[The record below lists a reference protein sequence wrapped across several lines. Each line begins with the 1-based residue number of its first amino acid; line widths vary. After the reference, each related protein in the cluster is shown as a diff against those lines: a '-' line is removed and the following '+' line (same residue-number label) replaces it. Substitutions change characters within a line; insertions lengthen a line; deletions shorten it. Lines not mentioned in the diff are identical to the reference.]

1 MTDPGREERSQRRSE
16 DRPCCS
22 RSSIAGWRARTSPSA
37 TASASCAA
45 KDQIR
50 EAVKRAVDGRGI
62 RDMEKGEDIASRRMS
77 QSRVPPWPGGK
88 REVVHPGNQDY
99 VRGDRIERPKRRR
112 RARAQQRPGQRFRRG
127 RGRLRL
133 PRCRR
138 KSSCRS
144 SSTDLACPNLVR
156 TTLAE
161 TPEFKPP
168 RRLLE
173 RRHAQQPARGALD
186 ARRDRPARIALG
198 NEARREL
205 HELEERLVETI
216 KPPSRDRG
224 PSRRD
229 PAAAERDRSPSCA
242 PRSSASPVLDP
253 IDLRYRSRVRVP
265 VPTSKAVMFCLMDV
279 SGSMDE
285 ARKDLSKRF
294 FILLYLFLTRHYE
307 AHRSWSSSA
316 TTRRRRRSTRENFF
330 HATETGGTVV
340 SSALVL
346 MDEIIRAR
354 YSPSSEWN
362 IYGAQA
368 SDGDN
373 WHHDSGRCRELL
385 ADKILPL
392 CRYFAYVQ
400 VAEEEQNLWEEYAH
414 GPADHAALRDA
425 QGHRGRDRSTRCS
438 ATCSEGRGNA

>member
-1 MTDPGREERSQRRSE
+1 MQQIIDRRLAGKNKSIGNRERFLRRHKE
-16 DRPCCS
+16 
-22 RSSIAGWRARTSPSA
+22 
-37 TASASCAA
+37 
-45 KDQIR
+45 QIR

-62 RDMEKGEDIASRRMS
+62 RDMEKGEDIHIPKRDISEP
-77 QSRVPPWPGGK
+77 VFGHGPGGK
-88 REVVHPGNQDY
+88 REMVHPGNKEY
-99 VRGDRIERPKRRR
+99 VRGDRIERPKGGG
-112 RARAQQRPGQRFRRG
+112 AGGSGKGKASDSGEGDDDFVFHLSKEEFMQVFFD
-127 RGRLRL
+127 
-133 PRCRR
+133 
-138 KSSCRS
+138 
-144 SSTDLACPNLVR
+144 DLALPNLTR

-161 TPEFKPP
+161 TPEYKTHRAGFSSDGNPSNLHVV
-168 RRLLE
+168 RSM
-173 RRHAQQPARGALD
+173 RGAIS
-186 ARRDRPARIALG
+186 RRIALG
-198 NEARREL
+198 SGSRREL
-205 HELEERLVETI
+205 HELEEQLAALKRQPEQALHAREIADLEREIEALRGRLGRI
-216 KPPSRDRG
+216 PY
-224 PSRRD
+224 
-229 PAAAERDRSPSCA
+229 
-242 PRSSASPVLDP
+242 LDP

-307 AHRSWSSSA
+307 KIDIVFIRHHTQAA
-316 TTRRRRRSTRENFF
+316 EVDEQNFF

-346 MDEIIRAR
+346 MEEIARAR
-354 YSPSSEWN
+354 YPTSEWN

-400 VAEEEQNLWEEYAH
+400 VAEEEQNLWDEYAQL
-414 GPADHAALRDA
+414 AAENKAFAMRKVTEASQIYPVFRDLFKKE
-425 QGHRGRDRSTRCS
+425 GS
-438 ATCSEGRGNA
+438 AK